1 MRIGVVILS
10 RFDSNRLPGKALLE
24 VGGKPVLGHVL
35 SFCRKI
41 DGVSQ
46 IVLATS
52 DRDVDDP
59 LENFANLNDIVCV
72 RGSLENVAKRFL
84 LAMKTL
90 DCDAAIRVNGDSP
103 LINAELISDCV
114 ARFKSG
120 NYDLVSNV
128 PERTYPYGMS
138 VEVVSRNAMALAVE
152 KMRDIAHME
161 HVTKYFY
168 DNQDEFKIDIV
179 NSGNPNFSGIR
190 LSIDTRD
197 DFERVS
203 WLFDRLECDPT
214 DSDIDTL
221 VALAK
226 AYDVTS

>member
-1 MRIGVVILS
+1 MKIGAVILS
-10 RFDSNRLPGKALLE
+10 RFDSNRLPGKALIE
-24 VGGKPVLGHVL
+24 VGEKPLLGHVL
-35 SFCRKI
+35 SSCRKI

-46 IVLATS
+46 VVLATS

-59 LENFANLNDIVCV
+59 LENFANLNDIACV

-84 LAMKTL
+84 LAMTTL
-90 DCDAAIRVNGDSP
+90 NCDAAIRINGDSP

-128 PERTYPYGMS
+128 PGRTYPYGMS
-138 VEVVSRNAMALAVE
+138 VEVVSRDAMVQAVE
-152 KMRDIAHME
+152 KMCDISHME

-179 NSGNPNFSGIR
+179 QSGNPNFSGIS
-190 LSIDTRD
+190 LSIDTRE
-197 DFERVS
+197 DFERIA
-203 WLFDRLECDPT
+203 WLLDRLKCDPT
-214 DSDIDTL
+214 ESDIDTL

-226 AYDVTS
+226 AYEAI